1 MLIIY
6 IIIRDSRIVNAN
18 RVVFDKLL
26 NMDNVFNI
34 RLREVRLQNKLNQK
48 QTAEKLKI
56 SISCY
61 AGYEQGY
68 RQPDLKMLTRICVL
82 FDVSADYLL
91 GLED

>member
-1 MLIIY
+1 MY
-6 IIIRDSRIVNAN
+6 IIVRNSRIVNAI

-56 SISCY
+56 SVTCY

-68 RQPDLKMLTRICVL
+68 RQPDLKMLTKICVL

>member
-1 MLIIY
+1 MLDKT
-6 IIIRDSRIVNAN
+6 IIIRVSRIVNAF
-18 RVVFDKLL
+18 RVVFDKLIH
-26 NMDNVFNI
+26 MDNVFNI
-34 RLREVRLQNKLNQK
+34 RLKEIRLEYKLSQK

-56 SISCY
+56 SVSCY

-68 RQPDLKMLTRICVL
+68 RQPDLKMLTKICVL